1 MPFRVPKLTLILQIC
16 KFEWGLLKEP
26 LTSHVKIIERP
37 WYWLTA
43 NTVQIMYIPNFYSY
57 ILGEFP
63 DALHES
69 SAIYWKPTP
78 FITHLLLLWWLFPN
92 AVQIFWKNTTKQL
105 WRNWSQ
111 KMCKKW
117 SVLLPSEP
125 ISECLESDEILMS
138 VGICHRATLLS
149 GLEGV
154 LKPDLGSPW
163 APPWGCR
170 PEKSYLFDC
179 SSASLVPLSD
189 WTPILDPSWRVFGIL
204 AAEI

>member
-1 MPFRVPKLTLILQIC
+1 MVHSFCSTRPLACCAIRLAIMPFRVPKLTLILQIC

-111 KMCKKW
+111 EMCKKMRTYFHW
-117 SVLLPSEP
+117 
-125 ISECLESDEILMS
+125 
-138 VGICHRATLLS
+138 
-149 GLEGV
+149 
-154 LKPDLGSPW
+154 
-163 APPWGCR
+163 
-170 PEKSYLFDC
+170 F
-179 SSASLVPLSD
+179 SASKTVQNFQHL
-189 WTPILDPSWRVFGIL
+189 IL
-204 AAEI
+204 ATAVFCLKEL